1 MALYIRIQHRAPR
14 AQGLLWSYLKDVS
27 VDARE
32 TGDTV
37 DYVNV
42 IKSRLVTKQT
52 RVTTFEG
59 YRPITT
65 THDPKTCR
73 VNVTCHA
80 GVRMFILERDIVFSA
95 SLGAT
100 HRTSCIVK
108 SIRTRSSLVSSPR
121 WTPSVNGPMSCVFNE
136 DSLSIRK
143 FICWACGIHTST
155 LARQSGRILHEKTLK
170 LKLSG
175 NEVCYTI

>member
-1 MALYIRIQHRAPR
+1 MALHIRIQHRAPT
-14 AQGLLWSYLKDVS
+14 AQGLFLSYLQDVS

-32 TGDTV
+32 TGHTV

-42 IKSRLVTKQT
+42 IKSRLVTKQLT

-65 THDPKTCR
+65 THDPDTCR

-108 SIRTRSSLVSSPR
+108 SIGTRSSLISSPR
-121 WTPSVNGPMSCVFNE
+121 WTPSVNGPMS
-136 DSLSIRK
+136 
-143 FICWACGIHTST
+143 
-155 LARQSGRILHEKTLK
+155 
-170 LKLSG
+170 
-175 NEVCYTI
+175 EVQ